1 MARPAR
7 MIAAMTLTP
16 KTVGWLAAATTITIW
31 TSFIVIARAS
41 AAHNL
46 APLDIVFLR
55 ILGAGFVLLPWAW
68 WAMRRRKMP
77 SVGLIGLSPLSWR
90 ATVFTGLLGSVLYAS
105 LAYSGFFFAPAAH
118 ASVLLPGSLPLWTT
132 ILAILV
138 LKERVTRTRAIG
150 LLCILGGGLSVGGAS
165 LLKAFD
171 GGDVWIG
178 DLLFMSAASCWAA
191 YGVFVRR
198 QGLDAVHTTVAVTVF
213 SVFTYLPVY
222 AMAVALGFIE
232 SHLMTAPAIEVVF
245 QAVYQGVGTVVLA
258 GIGFNL
264 MIRYFGPIRTTM
276 LTAVVP
282 GLSAMGAALVL
293 GEVLS
298 TNTLMGLAL
307 VTAGI
312 LIGARRA

>member
-1 MARPAR
+1 

-16 KTVGWLAAATTITIW
+16 KTVGWLAAATTVTIW

-46 APLDIVFLR
+46 TPLDIVFLR
-55 ILGAGFVLLPWAW
+55 ILGAGIVLLPWAW
-68 WAMRRRKMP
+68 WAMRGDRMP
-77 SVGLIGLSPLSWR
+77 SLGFSGLSPLSGR

-105 LAYSGFFFAPAAH
+105 LAHSGFFFAPAAH

-138 LKERVTRTRAIG
+138 LKERITRTRGIG

-165 LLKAFD
+165 LMKAFE

-191 YGVFVRR
+191 YGIFVRR
-198 QGLDAVHTTVAVTVF
+198 QGLDPVHTTIAVTVF

-222 AMAVALGFIE
+222 AALASAGLIE
-232 SHLMTAPAIEVVF
+232 SRLMTAPWLEVVF
-245 QAVYQGVGTVVLA
+245 QTVYQGVGTVVLA

-276 LTAVVP
+276 LTSLVP

-298 TNTLMGLAL
+298 ANTLMGLAL

>member
-1 MARPAR
+1 M
-7 MIAAMTLTP
+7 
-16 KTVGWLAAATTITIW
+16 
-31 TSFIVIARAS
+31 
-41 AAHNL
+41 
-46 APLDIVFLR
+46 
-55 ILGAGFVLLPWAW
+55 
-68 WAMRRRKMP
+68 
-77 SVGLIGLSPLSWR
+77 
-90 ATVFTGLLGSVLYAS
+90 FTGLLGSVLYAS

-222 AMAVALGFIE
+222 ARAVALGFIE

-298 TNTLMGLAL
+298 TNTLMGLGL

>member
-1 MARPAR
+1 M
-7 MIAAMTLTP
+7 
-16 KTVGWLAAATTITIW
+16 
-31 TSFIVIARAS
+31 
-41 AAHNL
+41 
-46 APLDIVFLR
+46 
-55 ILGAGFVLLPWAW
+55 
-68 WAMRRRKMP
+68 
-77 SVGLIGLSPLSWR
+77 
-90 ATVFTGLLGSVLYAS
+90 
-105 LAYSGFFFAPAAH
+105 
-118 ASVLLPGSLPLWTT
+118 
-132 ILAILV
+132 
-138 LKERVTRTRAIG
+138 
-150 LLCILGGGLSVGGAS
+150 LCILGGGVSVGGAS
-165 LLKAFD
+165 LLKAFE
-171 GGDVWIG
+171 GGDVWVG

-198 QGLDAVHTTVAVTVF
+198 QGLDPVHTTIAVTVF

-222 AMAVALGFIE
+222 AVLASAGLIE
-232 SHLMTAPAIEVVF
+232 SHLLTAPGLEVVF

>member
-1 MARPAR
+1 VRPAR

-41 AAHNL
+41 VAHNL
-46 APLDIVFLR
+46 TPLDIVFLR

-77 SVGLIGLSPLSWR
+77 SVSLLGLSPLSWR

-105 LAYSGFFFAPAAH
+105 LAHSGFFFAPAAH

-138 LKERVTRTRAIG
+138 LKEKITRTRGIG
-150 LLCILGGGLSVGGAS
+150 LLCILGGGVSVGGAS
-165 LLKAFD
+165 LLKAFE
-171 GGDVWIG
+171 GGDVWVG

-198 QGLDAVHTTVAVTVF
+198 QGLDPVHTTIAVTVF

-222 AMAVALGFIE
+222 AVLASAGLIE
-232 SHLMTAPAIEVVF
+232 SHLLTAPGLEVVF